1 MRAGREGMHAHPG
14 VSEMKK
20 VVSDA
25 AGVTGRKGK
34 EQDRIDREEVSESC
48 WMVKSSTGHDG

>member
-1 MRAGREGMHAHPG
+1 MAKDLLIRSG
-14 VSEMKK
+14 VSGMI
-20 VVSDA
+20 VSDA

-34 EQDRIDREEVSESC
+34 EQDRVDREEVSESC